1 MRICYLSNNDMP
13 SKMANSIQTIKM
25 CEAFAQNGNDVLL
38 ICPNSE
44 KIKNSIYNYY
54 DVKNKFNFIKLKRYK
69 KFPLGFYYYLFS
81 FESILASLK
90 FRPDI
95 YITRNFFTSFLLC
108 LFRKKNILEL
118 HHPLEIES
126 RVVRFITKKLKFI
139 RSKYLVRLVAISNE
153 AKKYYLKFL
162 NLNDTRIVTLPRGS
176 SLKKK
181 IKESKEKRL
190 KVGVFGT
197 LLKWNLDLII
207 KLSKIDMKN
216 QYYVYGDKRNSKLK
230 LSNFKNN
237 LYFKDYV
244 EYKNIDKELHKMD
257 VLLMPYKNKIASGGN
272 VGDITNFTSPLKLFD
287 YLTTGKII
295 ISADLPV
302 LREVLTKKNSV
313 FIKNFNNPY
322 AWKLE
327 INKIISN
334 LSKRKIFSINNL
346 RLSEKYKLNKRA
358 KNFLEGI

>member
-1 MRICYLSNNDMP
+1 M
-13 SKMANSIQTIKM
+13 
-25 CEAFAQNGNDVLL
+25 
-38 ICPNSE
+38 
-44 KIKNSIYNYY
+44 
-54 DVKNKFNFIKLKRYK
+54 
-69 KFPLGFYYYLFS
+69 
-81 FESILASLK
+81 
-90 FRPDI
+90 
-95 YITRNFFTSFLLC
+95 
-108 LFRKKNILEL
+108 
-118 HHPLEIES
+118 
-126 RVVRFITKKLKFI
+126 
-139 RSKYLVRLVAISNE
+139 
-153 AKKYYLKFL
+153 
-162 NLNDTRIVTLPRGS
+162 TLPSGS
-176 SLKKK
+176 ALKKK
-181 IKESKEKRL
+181 NKASKLKEKRL